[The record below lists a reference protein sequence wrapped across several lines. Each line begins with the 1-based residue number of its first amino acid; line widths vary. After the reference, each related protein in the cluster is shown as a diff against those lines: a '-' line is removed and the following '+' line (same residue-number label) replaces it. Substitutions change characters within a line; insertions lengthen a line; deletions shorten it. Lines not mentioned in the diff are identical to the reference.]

1 MYRVTENNVVE
12 LPVVT
17 SLPIPCERVLNR
29 AIKAE
34 LEEVMVIGSKPD
46 GSYFFASSFSDGGNV
61 LWLLEKTRIE
71 IMKVT
76 GNL

>member
-1 MYRVTENNVVE
+1 MSNVIE
-12 LPVVT
+12 LPVIT
-17 SLPIPCERVLNR
+17 SLPIPCERILNK
-29 AIKAE
+29 AIAADLK
-34 LEEVMVIGSKPD
+34 EVMVIGTNPD

-71 IMKVT
+71 IMRVT